1 MADKMATMQWNEELE
16 QLAIL
21 NVKQCAKIYD
31 PCHNS
36 PEFRNS
42 GQNVALQNISIAV
55 EATDE
60 ELIKDNIERWWEQ
73 QKNVTKE
80 HVESYPKEP
89 KIIEYVLNIL
99 GNSFTFQSIF

>member
-1 MADKMATMQWNEELE
+1 LE

-31 PCHNS
+31 PCHNTL
-36 PEFRNS
+36 EFRNS

-60 ELIKDNIERWWEQ
+60 ELIKDNIDRWWEQ
-73 QKNVTKE
+73 HKNITKE
-80 HVESYPKEP
+80 RVEFYPIEP
-89 KIIEYVLNIL
+89 KISKYVHTIL
-99 GNSFTFQSIF
+99 GNDSSYQSHF